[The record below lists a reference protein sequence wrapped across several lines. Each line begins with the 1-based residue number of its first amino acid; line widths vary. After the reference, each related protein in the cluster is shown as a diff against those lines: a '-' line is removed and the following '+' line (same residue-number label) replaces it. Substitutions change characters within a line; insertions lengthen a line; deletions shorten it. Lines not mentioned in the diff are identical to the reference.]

1 MQDLHFAAAADAG
14 SKAYS
19 VCPQFPWQAE
29 GTVSRDAK
37 EGGDVGTDD
46 GVAFSGT
53 VGSRL
58 DSQMTRGVCNTRRL
72 DEITVSCHHSIS
84 KSISFSGFVK
94 TSNNS
99 LSPFPKS

>member
-1 MQDLHFAAAADAG
+1 MRAPRPTLSVPSSLG
-14 SKAYS
+14 RLKAL
-19 VCPQFPWQAE
+19 C
-29 GTVSRDAK
+29 RDAK